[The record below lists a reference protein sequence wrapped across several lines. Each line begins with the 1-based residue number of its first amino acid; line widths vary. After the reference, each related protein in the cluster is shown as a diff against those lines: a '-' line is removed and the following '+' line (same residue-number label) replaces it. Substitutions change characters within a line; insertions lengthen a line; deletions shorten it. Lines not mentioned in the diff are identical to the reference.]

1 MKQAEKLK
9 SREMK
14 EGWRKDEWRMM
25 KDDDF
30 KLLRGFDNEQMDWQT
45 EGHLWL

>member
-14 EGWRKDEWRMM
+14 EGWMKHEWRINEGLMKDE
-25 KDDDF
+25 
-30 KLLRGFDNEQMDWQT
+30 
-45 EGHLWL
+45 